1 MRTSPISIASIPVS
15 AALSLNNFKQGGLHG
30 SQASLTYM
38 QENISVKTWM
48 ERSFFF
54 SSIKTCKRCMCV
66 HMYIFVNL
74 HPLAFVHKC
83 EFVCLCLQR
92 SCIQKSSIRCHT
104 QTYKCRFNR
113 NNSDLP
119 RLSASESTCH
129 HASSSHPT
137 TPSLNSYFTLIC
149 VFFTTAKSF
158 IRGYSSSNLNI

>member
-1 MRTSPISIASIPVS
+1 MTLSKAGSMGHRHHLPTCRKTS
-15 AALSLNNFKQGGLHG
+15 LWKHG
-30 SQASLTYM
+30 WR
-38 QENISVKTWM
+38 EV
-48 ERSFFF
+48 FF
-54 SSIKTCKRCMCV
+54 SSIKTCERCMCV

-92 SCIQKSSIRCHT
+92 SCKQKSSIRCHT
-104 QTYKCRFNR
+104 QTYKCRFNG

-137 TPSLNSYFTLIC
+137 TPPLNSYFTLIC
-149 VFFTTAKSF
+149 VFFTAAKSF
-158 IRGYSSSNLNI
+158 IRGYSSSNRNI